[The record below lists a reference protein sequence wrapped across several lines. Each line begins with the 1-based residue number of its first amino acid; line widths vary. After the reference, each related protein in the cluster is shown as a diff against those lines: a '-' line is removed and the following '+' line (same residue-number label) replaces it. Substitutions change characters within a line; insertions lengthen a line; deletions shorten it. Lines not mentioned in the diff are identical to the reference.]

1 MPVFKESDADEY
13 LHWATIMSSLAQE
26 ESCSISENITWGQRR
41 SFAKGKVHMPYKLF
55 LGYEKGE
62 DGCPTIVEEE
72 AAVVRLIYRLFL
84 EGKTLSSIRT
94 YLEDLGIRSPS
105 GKEKWS
111 PTTVTSILTNEKYK
125 GDALLQKT
133 FTVDFLEKKLKVNEG
148 EVPQYYVEKSH
159 PAIIEP
165 DEWDQVQAEFAR
177 RKALGRAYSGRSAFS
192 AKLAC
197 EDCGSFY
204 GSKVWHSTDQYRRIV
219 WQCNSKFS
227 NKKRCQTPVV
237 SVETVQQLFITA
249 YNKLMQDRKQIIADC
264 ELMRRELTDFT
275 DLDAE
280 IEGQVEE
287 IEVVAELVDALV
299 KENAAAPQSQK
310 VYSVKYENLTKR
322 YETASAELNRLRE
335 LRAKREQ
342 QDKAMA
348 SFIRSLRKQ
357 PEVLNTWNDTIWMV
371 MVEKAIVHRDS
382 SITFKFYNG
391 AESQVGK

>member
-1 MPVFKESDADEY
+1 M
-13 LHWATIMSSLAQE
+13 
-26 ESCSISENITWGQRR
+26 
-41 SFAKGKVHMPYKLF
+41 
-55 LGYEKGE
+55 
-62 DGCPTIVEEE
+62 
-72 AAVVRLIYRLFL
+72 
-84 EGKTLSSIRT
+84 
-94 YLEDLGIRSPS
+94 
-105 GKEKWS
+105 
-111 PTTVTSILTNEKYK
+111 TSILTNEKYK

-391 AESQVGK
+391 AEIQVGK

>member
-1 MPVFKESDADEY
+1 
-13 LHWATIMSSLAQE
+13 
-26 ESCSISENITWGQRR
+26 
-41 SFAKGKVHMPYKLF
+41 
-55 LGYEKGE
+55 
-62 DGCPTIVEEE
+62 
-72 AAVVRLIYRLFL
+72 
-84 EGKTLSSIRT
+84 
-94 YLEDLGIRSPS
+94 
-105 GKEKWS
+105 
-111 PTTVTSILTNEKYK
+111 
-125 GDALLQKT
+125 
-133 FTVDFLEKKLKVNEG
+133 
-148 EVPQYYVEKSH
+148 
-159 PAIIEP
+159 
-165 DEWDQVQAEFAR
+165 
-177 RKALGRAYSGRSAFS
+177 
-192 AKLAC
+192 
-197 EDCGSFY
+197 
-204 GSKVWHSTDQYRRIV
+204 
-219 WQCNSKFS
+219 
-227 NKKRCQTPVV
+227 
-237 SVETVQQLFITA
+237 
-249 YNKLMQDRKQIIADC
+249 MQDRKQIIADC

-310 VYSVKYENLTKR
+310 VYSVKYENLNKR

-391 AESQVGK
+391 AEIQVGK